1 MQYGAVP
8 ASIVRIGPWLISG
21 RLMLATEA
29 VGSLVTS
36 MFVHGGLLHLAG
48 NMLYL
53 WVFGDNVEDR
63 LGPGRYLFF
72 YLLTGVIGTATH
84 VMTAPGS
91 QIPLIGASGA
101 IAGVLGA
108 YFVTFPG
115 SRVLTLIPI
124 FLLLTTVEIPAVAF
138 LAFWFILQ
146 LFNGVGSLSP
156 GAAESTAWW
165 AHVGGFAAGALL
177 MRVLSPRQPLR
188 QEGWGEAPRDGSW
201 GPST

>member
-1 MQYGAVP
+1 
-8 ASIVRIGPWLISG
+8 
-21 RLMLATEA
+21 
-29 VGSLVTS
+29 
-36 MFVHGGLLHLAG
+36 
-48 NMLYL
+48 
-53 WVFGDNVEDR
+53 
-63 LGPGRYLFF
+63 LGPGRYIFF
-72 YLLTGVIGTATH
+72 YLLTGIIGTVAH
-84 VMTAPGS
+84 VITAPGS

-156 GAAESTAWW
+156 GAVESTAWW
-165 AHVGGFAAGALL
+165 AHIGGFAAGALL
-177 MRVLSPRQPLR
+177 MRVLSPRRPR
-188 QEGWGEAPRDGSW
+188 REPGWGGSPEDGSW
-201 GPST
+201 GPSA